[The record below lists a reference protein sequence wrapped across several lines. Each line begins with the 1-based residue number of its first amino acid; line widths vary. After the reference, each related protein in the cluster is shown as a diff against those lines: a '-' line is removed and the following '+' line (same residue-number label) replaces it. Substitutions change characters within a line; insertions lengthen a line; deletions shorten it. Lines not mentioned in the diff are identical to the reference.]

1 MATSYTGD
9 YGELLDFIPGDQSG
23 IDDAMID
30 VSKSSL
36 PATGGGSSGNL
47 DPDYVVDDRGRV
59 VDTAG
64 NVVSGPTNASTGS
77 SGSFDFSKM
86 FGNLFKGISGAGSK
100 IGTFAQDNPLQAL
113 LMAAV
118 LGKALTGGNTQST
131 GGYKG
136 PGINMGLKATRE
148 ALPQPAYQ
156 PYSGA
161 ATMGR
166 QFFSPVT
173 YAAEGGLMGLAS
185 GRYLRGDTDGMADK
199 IPSSID
205 GQQPAKLSHGEF
217 VIPADVVSHLGN
229 GNSDAGANV
238 LYKMMDR
245 VRKARTGTTKQGHR
259 ISPEK
264 FTPGGQAYAD
274 GGAVAFAEGGTPAGT
289 TTETNLSSWAGP
301 YVTDYLSKAKA
312 LSDMPYQ
319 PYQGPLSAGYSPL
332 QQQAFQGLASLQMP
346 SQYGMATDIYGQAA
360 QRAGMMSYQPSY
372 FGNQF
377 QAPQQTQAT
386 QFDAGYQAPQ
396 IGAGTTQF
404 TPQFQAPTAYT
415 PQTATSGYQAPQ
427 AFTPGQFTSG
437 FQAPQVG
444 AGTTQFTSQ
453 FQAPQQYQAATDLTA
468 GMGPQQYQGTQFQTG
483 LGPVGSV
490 QDYMNQYQQGVTD
503 IAAREA
509 RRQAAIAGAGEKAQF
524 AKAGAFGGA
533 RQAIAQAERE
543 RNLAQQIGDIQ
554 QKGLA
559 GAFEAAQKQRL
570 SEAGMGLEAQRA
582 LEQSR
587 QYGAGLTQQ
596 GLGQLLQARQAQ
608 EASRQF
614 GAQQGM
620 QASQLQA
627 QYGLSA
633 QQAQEAARQFN
644 AGQQMTAAQLQSQF
658 GLDAQKAGEM
668 SRQFAAQ
675 QAAQQAQTAAQLGLQ
690 AQQQTAQERQFGA
703 QQGMQAAQ
711 LQAQY
716 GLSAQQ
722 AQEAARQFN
731 AGQQMTAA
739 QLQSQFGMDAQKAN
753 EMARQFQQQQSM
765 QAAQLGAQYGTEAQR
780 MAEQSRQYGADFGLR
795 ALQQQM
801 AAASGLGTIG
811 GQQFGSQLE
820 GLRAILGAGG
830 TQRDIEQQGITALMN
845 EYNKQ
850 MMWPYQQL
858 QFAQSM
864 MQGLPV
870 SAASNVQNLTPLQ
883 KLYGAGADISGI
895 YKLLSGG

>member
-1 MATSYTGD
+1 MSEALENLLNVDVDPIEWQKDEGGNLTGD
-9 YGELLDFIPGDQSG
+9 Y
-23 IDDAMID
+23 
-30 VSKSSL
+30 
-36 PATGGGSSGNL
+36 TGGVRETIG
-47 DPDYVVDDRGRV
+47 
-59 VDTAG
+59 TAG
-64 NVVSGPTNASTGS
+64 DYGQASTPG
-77 SGSFDFSKM
+77 GETTSFDFSKALN
-86 FGNLFKGISGAGSK
+86 NLFKGIGGAGSK

-113 LMAAV
+113 LMATV
-118 LGKALTGGNTQST
+118 LGKALSGGNRQSV

-136 PGINMGLKATRE
+136 PGINMALKASRE
-148 ALPQPAYQ
+148 PIQQPAYQ
-156 PYSGA
+156 PYTGA

-185 GRYLRGDTDGMADK
+185 GRYLRGGTDGMADK

-205 GQQPAKLSHGEF
+205 GKQPAKLSHGEF

-238 LYKMMDR
+238 LYKMMDK

-259 ISPEK
+259 INPEK
-264 FTPGGQAYAD
+264 FTPGGQAYAG
-274 GGAVAFAEGGTPAGT
+274 GGAVAFADGGPAAGT
-289 TTETNLSSWAGP
+289 TTETNLASWAGP
-301 YVTDYLSKAKA
+301 YVTDYLSKAQA
-312 LSDMPYQ
+312 LSNMPYQ
-319 PYQGPLSAGYSPL
+319 AYQGPLSAGYSPL
-332 QQQAFQGLASLQMP
+332 QQQAFSGLANLQMP

-360 QRAGMMSYQPSY
+360 QRAGQMYYQPSY

-386 QFDAGYQAPQ
+386 QFDAGFQAPQ

-404 TPQFQAPTAYT
+404 QNQFQAPQAYQAGQFGTGFQYT
-415 PQTATSGYQAPQ
+415 PTQG
-427 AFTPGQFTSG
+427 
-437 FQAPQVG
+437 
-444 AGTTQFTSQ
+444 TQFTSQ
-453 FQAPQQYQAATDLTA
+453 YQAPTPYQANTGITA
-468 GMGPQQYQGTQFQTG
+468 GMGPQQYQAGQFQTG

-509 RRQAAIAGAGEKAQF
+509 RRQAAIAGAGEGAQF

-570 SEAGMGLEAQRA
+570 AEAGMGMEAQRA

-596 GLGQLLQARQAQ
+596 GLGQLLQARQAE
-608 EASRQF
+608 EASRQFGAQQAGTAAQLQAQYGLSAQQATEAARQFGEGQRLTAAQLQSQFGLDAQKAAEMSRQF

-620 QASQLQA
+620 QASQLAA
-627 QYGLSA
+627 QYGLSS

-658 GLDAQKAGEM
+658 GLDAQKA
-668 SRQFAAQ
+668 
-675 QAAQQAQTAAQLGLQ
+675 
-690 AQQQTAQERQFGA
+690 
-703 QQGMQAAQ
+703 
-711 LQAQY
+711 
-716 GLSAQQ
+716 
-722 AQEAARQFN
+722 
-731 AGQQMTAA
+731 
-739 QLQSQFGMDAQKAN
+739 N
-753 EMARQFQQQQSM
+753 EMARQFQQQQAM
-765 QAAQLGAQYGTEAQR
+765 QASQLGAQYGLAGQQASEA
-780 MAEQSRQYGADFGLR
+780 SRQYAADYGLR

-801 AAASGLGTIG
+801 AAAQGLAGVG
-811 GQQFGSQLE
+811 GQQFGSQLQ
-820 GLRAILGAGG
+820 GLQAILGGGG

-858 QFAQSM
+858 QFQQSM

-870 SAASNVQNLTPLQ
+870 SAASNVQNLSPLQ
-883 KLYGAGADISGI
+883 SFGQLLNQVGGIPKLF
-895 YKLLSGG
+895 GGG

>member
-1 MATSYTGD
+1 MDDESGIGSAQQFVSGNVAPWQY
-9 YGELLDFIPGDQSG
+9 DQSG

-100 IGTFAQDNPLQAL
+100 LGTFAQDNPLQAL

-148 ALPQPAYQ
+148 ALQQPAYQ

-229 GNSDAGANV
+229 GNSDAGADV

-245 VRKARTGTTKQGHR
+245 VRKARTGTTKQGHK
-259 ISPEK
+259 INPEK
-264 FTPGGQAYAD
+264 FTPGGQAYSG
-274 GGAVAFAEGGTPAGT
+274 GGAVAFADGGPAAGT

-319 PYQGPLSAGYSPL
+319 AYQGPLTAGYSPL
-332 QQQAFQGLASLQMP
+332 QQQAFSGLASLQMP
-346 SQYGMATDIYGQAA
+346 YQYGMASDIYGQVA
-360 QRAGMMSYQPSY
+360 QNAGSMFYQPSY

-386 QFDAGYQAPQ
+386 QFNA
-396 IGAGTTQF
+396 
-404 TPQFQAPTAYT
+404 
-415 PQTATSGYQAPQ
+415 
-427 AFTPGQFTSG
+427 G

-444 AGTTQFTSQ
+444 AGTTQFTPQ

-468 GMGPQQYQGTQFQTG
+468 GMGPQQYQFGQFQTG
-483 LGPVGSV
+483 LGPVQSV

-509 RRQAAIAGAGEKAQF
+509 RRQSAIAGAGEKAQF

-658 GLDAQKAGEM
+658 G
-668 SRQFAAQ
+668 
-675 QAAQQAQTAAQLGLQ
+675 
-690 AQQQTAQERQFGA
+690 
-703 QQGMQAAQ
+703 
-711 LQAQY
+711 
-716 GLSAQQ
+716 
-722 AQEAARQFN
+722 
-731 AGQQMTAA
+731 
-739 QLQSQFGMDAQKAN
+739 MDAQKAN

-795 ALQQQM
+795 ALQQQL
-801 AAASGLGTIG
+801 AAAQGLGTIG
-811 GQQFGSQLE
+811 GQQFGSQLQ
-820 GLRAILGAGG
+820 GLGSILGAGG

-864 MQGLPV
+864 MAGLPV

>member
-1 MATSYTGD
+1 M
-9 YGELLDFIPGDQSG
+9 G
-23 IDDAMID
+23 IFDDINGALSDTTDVGSADSND
-30 VSKSSL
+30 VSDNNL
-36 PATGGGSSGNL
+36 PEADYSNEGRNYPTTESTQGPGGSPVNASTYTPSFGVNLQKQFDKLLTGAQNNPLGGLAGLLLLGKLLSSGN
-47 DPDYVVDDRGRV
+47 
-59 VDTAG
+59 
-64 NVVSGPTNASTGS
+64 
-77 SGSFDFSKM
+77 
-86 FGNLFKGISGAGSK
+86 
-100 IGTFAQDNPLQAL
+100 
-113 LMAAV
+113 
-118 LGKALTGGNTQST
+118 KATI

-148 ALPQPAYQ
+148 ATPQPAYQ

-173 YAAEGGLMGLAS
+173 YAAQGGIMEAAK
-185 GRYLRGDTDGMADK
+185 GRYLQGPTDGMADK

-217 VIPADVVSHLGN
+217 VVPADVVSHLGN

-245 VRKARTGTTKQGHR
+245 VRKARTGTTKQGKQ
-259 ISPEK
+259 INPNK
-264 FTPGGQAYAD
+264 FTPGGIAGYAG
-274 GGAVAFAEGGTPAGT
+274 GGAVAFDMGGNVKGFDGTTGSQVGPAVTTQTPGGT
-289 TTETNLSSWAGP
+289 TTESNLASWAGP

-332 QQQAFQGLASLQMP
+332 QQQAFSGLANLQMP

-386 QFDAGYQAPQ
+386 QFNA
-396 IGAGTTQF
+396 
-404 TPQFQAPTAYT
+404 
-415 PQTATSGYQAPQ
+415 
-427 AFTPGQFTSG
+427 G

-444 AGTTQFTSQ
+444 AGTTQFTPQ

-658 GLDAQKAGEM
+658 G
-668 SRQFAAQ
+668 
-675 QAAQQAQTAAQLGLQ
+675 
-690 AQQQTAQERQFGA
+690 
-703 QQGMQAAQ
+703 
-711 LQAQY
+711 
-716 GLSAQQ
+716 
-722 AQEAARQFN
+722 
-731 AGQQMTAA
+731 
-739 QLQSQFGMDAQKAN
+739 MDAQKAN

-801 AAASGLGTIG
+801 AAAQGLGTIG

-858 QFAQSM
+858 QFQQSM
-864 MQGLPV
+864 MAGLPV
-870 SAASNVQNLTPLQ
+870 AAQGTTPNISPFQNLKNLF
-883 KLYGAGADISGI
+883 GDIAGIGSSITG
-895 YKLLSGG
+895 KP